1 MLQELGSAMAAIWNY
16 FSVRDYYGVG
26 AGARLTG
33 LSPTWVL
40 FKKLDDSTDITTRPA
55 ILEVGQGIYKYSYDA
70 ETNGDA
76 AGQIDVLGGG
86 NPNNVSLS
94 SADRYLDLFA
104 TREPSRVLAAINT
117 SGQVVLSPSGLDSIQ
132 VESGVNARQALSPIL
147 AASAGVLLGAGTG
160 TIVIKGGNVAVTRI
174 TATTDSAG
182 NRSAVTL
189 SLP

>member
-1 MLQELGSAMAAIWNY
+1 MAAIWNY

-76 AGQIDVLGGG
+76 AGQFDVLGGG

-174 TATTDSAG
+174 TATPDSAG